1 MASGCEWEREIGFKD
16 GDLHDMQREL
26 LENEGIH
33 FNINKRLDLQEFVHE
48 SSQQI

>member
-1 MASGCEWEREIGFKD
+1 VNGKGEIGFKD
-16 GDLHDMQREL
+16 GDLHDIQREL

-33 FNINKRLDLQEFVHE
+33 FNINKRLDLQEFAHE